1 MTKNTAEISCDCR
14 KVYLIGITSIKTNQG
29 SITNQFFITTVLK
42 CLFLSNHDDTM
53 TNELCKYSTMQK
65 HMHCHKKNVYIMP
78 YTDPDNQVYRQQ
90 EVNNMQSHLQIG

>member
-1 MTKNTAEISCDCR
+1 
-14 KVYLIGITSIKTNQG
+14 
-29 SITNQFFITTVLK
+29 
-42 CLFLSNHDDTM
+42 M